1 MFSVNKI
8 LRKFSFVLMSLCVG
22 FYSFSTQSFGQ
33 NLDSIN
39 AVSPETIFGEL
50 RARNSTA
57 LSSELPARIEKLTFR
72 EGFRFNKG
80 DALIKLDCAL
90 IRAQYE
96 KTKAQSVAAKRKYDV
111 EKRLFQLNST
121 GELDVLN
128 AEAEMLKVDADI
140 KAGRVRLSKCV
151 IKAPFSGRI
160 VKRKMGEHQFAQV
173 GKEVLEIIDD
183 QNLEIAFLV
192 PSKWIMWLKT
202 GYKFMFRVNETGKEY
217 AARVIQR
224 GAKVDAVS
232 RSIVM
237 IGETI
242 KRHPEL
248 VPGMSGFV
256 RIEPPNSK

>member
-1 MFSVNKI
+1 
-8 LRKFSFVLMSLCVG
+8 
-22 FYSFSTQSFGQ
+22 
-33 NLDSIN
+33 
-39 AVSPETIFGEL
+39 
-50 RARNSTA
+50 
-57 LSSELPARIEKLTFR
+57 
-72 EGFRFNKG
+72 
-80 DALIKLDCAL
+80 
-90 IRAQYE
+90 
-96 KTKAQSVAAKRKYDV
+96 
-111 EKRLFQLNST
+111 
-121 GELDVLN
+121 
-128 AEAEMLKVDADI
+128 MLKVDADI

-202 GYKFMFRVNETGKEY
+202 DYKFMFKVNETGKEY

>member
-1 MFSVNKI
+1 
-8 LRKFSFVLMSLCVG
+8 
-22 FYSFSTQSFGQ
+22 
-33 NLDSIN
+33 
-39 AVSPETIFGEL
+39 
-50 RARNSTA
+50 
-57 LSSELPARIEKLTFR
+57 
-72 EGFRFNKG
+72 
-80 DALIKLDCAL
+80 
-90 IRAQYE
+90 
-96 KTKAQSVAAKRKYDV
+96 
-111 EKRLFQLNST
+111 
-121 GELDVLN
+121 
-128 AEAEMLKVDADI
+128 
-140 KAGRVRLSKCV
+140 
-151 IKAPFSGRI
+151 
-160 VKRKMGEHQFAQV
+160 MGEHQFAQV

-202 GYKFMFRVNETGKEY
+202 DYKFMFKVNETGKEY